1 MKRIYLFLLLIC
13 CASLVEAQK
22 IKVACVGN
30 SVTFGYGLAN
40 PAEDA
45 YPAQLQKLLGEG
57 YEVGNFG
64 KSGATLLSKGHRPY
78 ILQKEFEDAKAFAA
92 DLVVIHLGLNDT
104 DPRNWPN
111 YKDEF
116 VNDYLQLIHAF
127 RKVKHREI
135 HGALPSYS

>member
-78 ILQKEFEDAKAFAA
+78 ILQKEFEDANSFYFQF
-92 DLVVIHLGLNDT
+92 IG
-104 DPRNWPN
+104 
-111 YKDEF
+111 
-116 VNDYLQLIHAF
+116 
-127 RKVKHREI
+127 
-135 HGALPSYS
+135 